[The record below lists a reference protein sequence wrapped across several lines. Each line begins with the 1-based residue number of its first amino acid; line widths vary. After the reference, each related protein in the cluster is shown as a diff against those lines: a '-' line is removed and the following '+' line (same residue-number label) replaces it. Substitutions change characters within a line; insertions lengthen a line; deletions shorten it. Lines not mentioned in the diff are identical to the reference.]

1 MAEQKS
7 IIIKRVK
14 KTAGEGG
21 HGGSW
26 KVAYA
31 DFVTAMMA
39 FFLLMWLIT
48 MVSPEKRARVASYF
62 KYYAIFEK
70 SGISVLEGGSKEI
83 IYSGGEAFNVQ
94 EAQGKGKGEKKG
106 ELKPAEVKQKVTEA
120 IERKL
125 SELKGQIIVEAFKDS
140 VRIDIVD
147 SEGNPIFPVGDTNL
161 TPNGKRILKELTE
174 SIMGMDNKIVIEGHT
189 DALSYRTNKYT
200 NWELS
205 IERASAARREM
216 ESLGLN
222 PDRISMVTGYAS
234 TRPLIKENP
243 NDARNRRISIVILHE
258 NNEMLGGEEL
268 FKINEEKNDKR

>member
-7 IIIKRVK
+7 IIIKKVK
-14 KTAGEGG
+14 KRGGEGG

-70 SGISVLEGGSKEI
+70 SGISILEGSGRSQI
-83 IYSGGEAFNVQ
+83 NMGGEGINIPEERGKGGKAKIRTPTQFKEEVQ
-94 EAQGKGKGEKKG
+94 ERVEKRLG
-106 ELKPAEVKQKVTEA
+106 ALKRQVI
-120 IERKL
+120 IETL
-125 SELKGQIIVEAFKDS
+125 SDS

-147 SEGNPIFPVGDTNL
+147 TEGNPIFPVGDSNL
-161 TPNGKRILKELTE
+161 TETGKEILKEVTE
-174 SIMGMDNKIVIEGHT
+174 SILELDNKVVIEGHT
-189 DALSYRTNKYT
+189 DALSYKSNRYT

-205 IERASAARREM
+205 TERASSARRYM
-216 ESLGLN
+216 ESLGLS
-222 PDRISMVTGYAS
+222 PDRISMVIGYAA

-243 NDARNRRISIVILHE
+243 SDPRNRRISIVVLFDKGQPIESGELINIE
-258 NNEMLGGEEL
+258 NAPTSP
-268 FKINEEKNDKR
+268 R

>member
-7 IIIKRVK
+7 IIIKRIK
-14 KTAGEGG
+14 KKKGEGG

-70 SGISVLEGGSKEI
+70 SGISMFEGAGKDAVALGGDGVNIPQERGKPGRAKQMTPQQIKE
-83 IYSGGEAFNVQ
+83 EL
-94 EAQGKGKGEKKG
+94 QGK
-106 ELKPAEVKQKVTEA
+106 
-120 IERKL
+120 IESKL
-125 SELKGQIIVEAFKDS
+125 RELKGQVVVEALKDS
-140 VRIDIVD
+140 VRVDIID

-161 TPNGKRILKELTE
+161 TANGKKILKELTE
-174 SIMGMDNKIVIEGHT
+174 SLLDMENKIIIEGHT
-189 DALSYRTNKYT
+189 DALSYKTNRYT

-205 IERASAARREM
+205 IERASTARREM
-216 ESLGLN
+216 ENLGLN
-222 PDRISMVTGYAS
+222 PDRISMVTGYAA
-234 TRPLIKENP
+234 TRPLIKDNP
-243 NDARNRRISIVILHE
+243 NDPRNRRISIVILFE
-258 NNEMLGGEEL
+258 NKDL
-268 FKINEEKNDKR
+268 FVEPEKL

>member
-7 IIIKRVK
+7 IIIKRIK
-14 KTAGEGG
+14 KKKGEGG

-62 KYYAIFEK
+62 KYYAIFDK
-70 SGISVLEGGSKEI
+70 SGVSMFEGGGKDI
-83 IYSGGEAFNVQ
+83 ISIGGEGVNIP
-94 EAQGKGKGEKKG
+94 EEKGKSGK
-106 ELKPAEVKQKVTEA
+106 VKQKTPTQIKEEVQEK
-120 IERKL
+120 IEKKL
-125 SELKGQIIVEAFKDS
+125 GYLKNQVVVEVLNNS

-147 SEGNPIFPVGDTNL
+147 SEGDPIFPVGDSNFTD
-161 TPNGKRILKELTE
+161 TGKKILKEITE
-174 SIMGMDNKIVIEGHT
+174 SIIDMDNKIIIEGHT
-189 DALSYRTNKYT
+189 DALSYKTNRFT

-205 IERASAARREM
+205 TERASSARRFM
-216 ESLGLN
+216 ESMGLN
-222 PDRISMVTGYAS
+222 PDRVAMVTGYAA

-243 NDARNRRISIVILHE
+243 NDPRNRRVSIVI
-258 NNEMLGGEEL
+258 NYDNPVGQ
-268 FKINEEKNDKR
+268 D